1 MGTLGTLGKI
11 VILPFKLIFGGKK
24 KELPPTEVPLV
35 YPPSAPSQPTY
46 PTSPSGYTAPDTA
59 TENLRAKVD
68 LMLTQIDSLKI
79 EYEAINQR
87 IQNIERMVRE
97 LYTMAKS

>member
-1 MGTLGTLGKI
+1 MGALGVAGKI
-11 VILPFKLIFGGKK
+11 IILPFKLIFGGKK
-24 KELPPTEVPLV
+24 KETVAEVTPLTNYPSYTPPTQPPV
-35 YPPSAPSQPTY
+35 YPTDASS
-46 PTSPSGYTAPDTA
+46 
-59 TENLRAKVD
+59 ENLKAKVD

-97 LYTMAKS
+97 LHTMAKS

>member
-1 MGTLGTLGKI
+1 MGTLGTIGNI
-11 VILPFKLIFGGKK
+11 IAFPFKLIFGVKK
-24 KELPPTEVPLV
+24 KEPTVEETPLSN
-35 YPPSAPSQPTY
+35 YPEPSYTPVNQPNY
-46 PTSPSGYTAPDTA
+46 PTDVAS
-59 TENLRAKVD
+59 ENLKAKVD

-97 LYTMAKS
+97 LYAMAKS

>member
-1 MGTLGTLGKI
+1 MGMFGIIGKI
-11 VILPFKLIFGGKK
+11 IVFPFKLIFGGKK
-24 KELPPTEVPLV
+24 KETLEEPLKN
-35 YPPSAPSQPTY
+35 PPSAYPTINLPSPTSQPTLDS
-46 PTSPSGYTAPDTA
+46 TN
-59 TENLRAKVD
+59 ENLKAKVD

-97 LYTMAKS
+97 LYAMAKS

>member
-1 MGTLGTLGKI
+1 MGILGIIGK
-11 VILPFKLIFGGKK
+11 VIIFPFKWIFGGGKK
-24 KELPPTEVPLV
+24 KEPPAEGIPVNYPETYTQPANQPLL
-35 YPPSAPSQPTY
+35 Y
-46 PTSPSGYTAPDTA
+46 PTDASS
-59 TENLRAKVD
+59 ENLKAKVD

-87 IQNIERMVRE
+87 IQNIERMVKE

>member
-1 MGTLGTLGKI
+1 MGALGI
-11 VILPFKLIFGGKK
+11 VGSVVLYPFKLIFGGGKK
-24 KELPPTEVPLV
+24 KETSVEEPLPN
-35 YPPSAPSQPTY
+35 YPMINPSINQPSQSSY
-46 PTSPSGYTAPDTA
+46 PTDVA
-59 TENLRAKVD
+59 TENLKAKVD
-68 LMLTQIDSLKI
+68 LMLTQVDSLKL